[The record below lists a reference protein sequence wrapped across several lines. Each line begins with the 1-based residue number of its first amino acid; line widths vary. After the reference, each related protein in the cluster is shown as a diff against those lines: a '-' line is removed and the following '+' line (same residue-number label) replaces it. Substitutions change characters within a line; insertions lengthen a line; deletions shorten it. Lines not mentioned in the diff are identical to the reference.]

1 MTGDGDMTDHD
12 DVTDDGD
19 VTDSGDV
26 IGPGTRRRRAR
37 ALREFLDTE
46 VAGAV
51 VLLVAVVVALVW
63 ANSSFS
69 SSYSDLWHTEL
80 SVSVGW
86 GLDMS
91 LHQVVNDGLMTV
103 FFFVVGLEIKRELV
117 DGELSDPR
125 TAAVPVAAAIGG
137 MVVPALLFA
146 AINASTG
153 TTRGWGIPMATDIA
167 FALGVLAVAGSRLA
181 SGAKLFLLTSAVVD
195 DIGAIVVIAVV
206 YSTSIS
212 PGALLGA
219 AVVIGMVLLARAAG
233 VQSLVVY
240 VLLGVLLW
248 DAMFES
254 GVHAT
259 IAGVVLGL
267 ITPARGP
274 HSVAER
280 LEHRLHPLSSF
291 VIVPL
296 FALANAG
303 VRLDVGSLSEPA
315 PRAVALGVVVG
326 LVIGKTV
333 GISAATAIA
342 VKTRIGRLPDGVGAG
357 EVIGMAMVAGIGF
370 TVSLFVTELAF
381 DDPAI
386 RDAAKTAV
394 LVASVVAAVAGGTTL
409 WWRGRRSGAAPSA
422 DAGSTQSDAAQGG

>member
-1 MTGDGDMTDHD
+1 MTGDGDMTDDD

-26 IGPGTRRRRAR
+26 TGPGTRRRRAR

-63 ANSSFS
+63 ANSPFS

-137 MVVPALLFA
+137 MVVPALLFV

-212 PGALLGA
+212 TGALLGA

-274 HSVAER
+274 DSVAER

-409 WWRGRRSGAAPSA
+409 WWRGRRTAESPQQARTVP
-422 DAGSTQSDAAQGG
+422 DR

>member
-1 MTGDGDMTDHD
+1 
-12 DVTDDGD
+12 
-19 VTDSGDV
+19 
-26 IGPGTRRRRAR
+26 
-37 ALREFLDTE
+37 
-46 VAGAV
+46 
-51 VLLVAVVVALVW
+51 
-63 ANSSFS
+63 
-69 SSYSDLWHTEL
+69 
-80 SVSVGW
+80 
-86 GLDMS
+86 
-91 LHQVVNDGLMTV
+91 
-103 FFFVVGLEIKRELV
+103 
-117 DGELSDPR
+117 
-125 TAAVPVAAAIGG
+125 
-137 MVVPALLFA
+137 
-146 AINASTG
+146 
-153 TTRGWGIPMATDIA
+153 
-167 FALGVLAVAGSRLA
+167 
-181 SGAKLFLLTSAVVD
+181 
-195 DIGAIVVIAVV
+195 
-206 YSTSIS
+206 
-212 PGALLGA
+212 

-342 VKTRIGRLPDGVGAG
+342 VKTRIGRLPDGVG
-357 EVIGMAMVAGIGF
+357 
-370 TVSLFVTELAF
+370 
-381 DDPAI
+381 
-386 RDAAKTAV
+386 
-394 LVASVVAAVAGGTTL
+394 
-409 WWRGRRSGAAPSA
+409 
-422 DAGSTQSDAAQGG
+422 

>member
-12 DVTDDGD
+12 DVTDNGD
-19 VTDSGDV
+19 VIDDGDV

-63 ANSSFS
+63 ANSSLS

-91 LHQVVNDGLMTV
+91 MHQVVNDGLMTV

-137 MVVPALLFA
+137 MVVPALLFV

-219 AVVIGMVLLARAAG
+219 AVVIGMVLLARATG

-274 HSVAER
+274 DSVAER

-409 WWRGRRSGAAPSA
+409 WWRGRRTAESPQQARTVP
-422 DAGSTQSDAAQGG
+422 DR

>member
-1 MTGDGDMTDHD
+1 VTGDGDMTDDD

-26 IGPGTRRRRAR
+26 TGPGTRRRRAR

-63 ANSSFS
+63 ANSSLS

-91 LHQVVNDGLMTV
+91 MHQVVNDGLMTV

-137 MVVPALLFA
+137 MVVPALLFV

-212 PGALLGA
+212 TGALLGA

-409 WWRGRRSGAAPSA
+409 WWRGRRTAESPQQARTVP
-422 DAGSTQSDAAQGG
+422 DR

>member
-1 MTGDGDMTDHD
+1 MTGDGDMTDDD

-26 IGPGTRRRRAR
+26 TGPGTRRRRAR

-63 ANSSFS
+63 ANSPFS

-125 TAAVPVAAAIGG
+125 TAAVPVAAAVGG
-137 MVVPALLFA
+137 MVVPALLFV

-212 PGALLGA
+212 TGALLGA

-274 HSVAER
+274 DSVAER

-409 WWRGRRSGAAPSA
+409 WWRGRRTAESPQQARTVP
-422 DAGSTQSDAAQGG
+422 DR

>member
-1 MTGDGDMTDHD
+1 MTDDD

-26 IGPGTRRRRAR
+26 TGPGTRRRRAR

-63 ANSSFS
+63 ANSSLS

-91 LHQVVNDGLMTV
+91 MHQVVNDGLMTV

-137 MVVPALLFA
+137 MVVPALLFV

-219 AVVIGMVLLARAAG
+219 AVVIGMVLLARATG

-274 HSVAER
+274 DSVAER

-409 WWRGRRSGAAPSA
+409 WWRGRRTAESPQQARTVP
-422 DAGSTQSDAAQGG
+422 DR

>member
-1 MTGDGDMTDHD
+1 MNL
-12 DVTDDGD
+12 
-19 VTDSGDV
+19 
-26 IGPGTRRRRAR
+26 P
-37 ALREFLDTE
+37 
-46 VAGAV
+46 
-51 VLLVAVVVALVW
+51 
-63 ANSSFS
+63 
-69 SSYSDLWHTEL
+69 
-80 SVSVGW
+80 
-86 GLDMS
+86 
-91 LHQVVNDGLMTV
+91 
-103 FFFVVGLEIKRELV
+103 
-117 DGELSDPR
+117 
-125 TAAVPVAAAIGG
+125 
-137 MVVPALLFA
+137 LLFA
-146 AINASTG
+146 RRYLFAKRSNNAIN
-153 TTRGWGIPMATDIA
+153 II
-167 FALGVLAVAGSRLA
+167 
-181 SGAKLFLLTSAVVD
+181 SA
-195 DIGAIVVIAVV
+195 ISIVVIAVV

-394 LVASVVAAVAGGTTL
+394 LVASAVAAVAGGTTL
-409 WWRGRRSGAAPSA
+409 WGRGRKTAESPLQARAVP
-422 DAGSTQSDAAQGG
+422 DR

>member
-1 MTGDGDMTDHD
+1 MTGDGDMTDDD

-26 IGPGTRRRRAR
+26 TGPGTRRRRAR

-63 ANSSFS
+63 ANSSLS

-91 LHQVVNDGLMTV
+91 MHQVVNDGLMTV

-137 MVVPALLFA
+137 MVVPALLFV

-219 AVVIGMVLLARAAG
+219 AVVIGMVLLARATG

-274 HSVAER
+274 DSVAER

-394 LVASVVAAVAGGTTL
+394 LVASAVAAVAGGTTL
-409 WWRGRRSGAAPSA
+409 WWRGRRTAESPQQARTVP
-422 DAGSTQSDAAQGG
+422 DR

>member
-1 MTGDGDMTDHD
+1 MTGDGDMTDDD

-26 IGPGTRRRRAR
+26 TGPGTRRRRAR

-63 ANSSFS
+63 ANSSLS

-91 LHQVVNDGLMTV
+91 MHQVVNDGLMTV

-137 MVVPALLFA
+137 MVVPALLFV

-219 AVVIGMVLLARAAG
+219 AVVIGMVLLARATG

-274 HSVAER
+274 DSVAER

-409 WWRGRRSGAAPSA
+409 WWRGRRTAESPQQARTVP
-422 DAGSTQSDAAQGG
+422 DR

>member
-1 MTGDGDMTDHD
+1 MTGDGDMTDDD

-26 IGPGTRRRRAR
+26 TGPGTRRRRAR

-63 ANSSFS
+63 ANSSLS

-91 LHQVVNDGLMTV
+91 MHQVVNDGLMTV

-137 MVVPALLFA
+137 MVVPALLFV

-274 HSVAER
+274 DSVAER

-409 WWRGRRSGAAPSA
+409 WWRGRRTAESPQQARTVP
-422 DAGSTQSDAAQGG
+422 DR

>member
-1 MTGDGDMTDHD
+1 
-12 DVTDDGD
+12 VT
-19 VTDSGDV
+19 
-26 IGPGTRRRRAR
+26 GPGTRRRRAR

-63 ANSSFS
+63 ANSSLS

-91 LHQVVNDGLMTV
+91 MHQVVNDGLMTV

-137 MVVPALLFA
+137 MVVPALLFV

-219 AVVIGMVLLARAAG
+219 AVVIGMVLLARATG

-274 HSVAER
+274 DSVAER

-409 WWRGRRSGAAPSA
+409 WWRGRRTAESPQQARTVP
-422 DAGSTQSDAAQGG
+422 DR

>member
-137 MVVPALLFA
+137 MVVPALLFV

-212 PGALLGA
+212 TGALLGA

>member
-1 MTGDGDMTDHD
+1 MTEPDIKPD
-12 DVTDDGD
+12 DK
-19 VTDSGDV
+19 
-26 IGPGTRRRRAR
+26 
-37 ALREFLDTE
+37 L
-46 VAGAV
+46 
-51 VLLVAVVVALVW
+51 
-63 ANSSFS
+63 
-69 SSYSDLWHTEL
+69 
-80 SVSVGW
+80 
-86 GLDMS
+86 
-91 LHQVVNDGLMTV
+91 
-103 FFFVVGLEIKRELV
+103 FFNG
-117 DGELSDPR
+117 
-125 TAAVPVAAAIGG
+125 
-137 MVVPALLFA
+137 
-146 AINASTG
+146 INASTG

-219 AVVIGMVLLARAAG
+219 AVVIGMVLLARATG

-274 HSVAER
+274 DSVAER

-409 WWRGRRSGAAPSA
+409 WWRGRRTAESPQQARTVP
-422 DAGSTQSDAAQGG
+422 DR

>member
-1 MTGDGDMTDHD
+1 MTGDGDMTDD
-12 DVTDDGD
+12 DD

-26 IGPGTRRRRAR
+26 IDDGDVTGPGTRRRRAR

-63 ANSSFS
+63 ANSPFS

-137 MVVPALLFA
+137 MVVPALLFV

-212 PGALLGA
+212 TGALLGA

-274 HSVAER
+274 DSVAER

-409 WWRGRRSGAAPSA
+409 WGRGRRTSNAPHRA
-422 DAGSTQSDAAQGG
+422 PTVPDR

>member
-1 MTGDGDMTDHD
+1 VTGDGDMTDDD

-26 IGPGTRRRRAR
+26 TGPGTRRRRAR

-63 ANSSFS
+63 ANSSLS

-91 LHQVVNDGLMTV
+91 MHQVVNDGLMTV

-137 MVVPALLFA
+137 MVVPALLFV

-219 AVVIGMVLLARAAG
+219 AVVIGMVLLARATG

-274 HSVAER
+274 DSVAER

-409 WWRGRRSGAAPSA
+409 WWRGRRTAESPQQARTVP
-422 DAGSTQSDAAQGG
+422 DR

>member
-1 MTGDGDMTDHD
+1 MTGDGDMTDDD

-26 IGPGTRRRRAR
+26 TGPGTRRRRAR

-63 ANSSFS
+63 ANSSLS

-91 LHQVVNDGLMTV
+91 MHQVVNDGLMTV

-137 MVVPALLFA
+137 MVVPALLFV

-219 AVVIGMVLLARAAG
+219 AVVIGMVLLARATG

-274 HSVAER
+274 DSVAER

-370 TVSLFVTELAF
+370 TVSLFVTGLAF
-381 DDPAI
+381 DSAALQADAKMAI
-386 RDAAKTAV
+386 
-394 LVASVVAAVAGGTTL
+394 LGASVIA
-409 WWRGRRSGAAPSA
+409 GAAGYVYLRLAPGEPGA
-422 DAGSTQSDAAQGG
+422 AGDSLAAE

>member
-1 MTGDGDMTDHD
+1 M
-12 DVTDDGD
+12 TDDGD
-19 VTDSGDV
+19 VTDDDDVTDNGDV
-26 IGPGTRRRRAR
+26 IDSSDVTGPGTRRRRAR

-137 MVVPALLFA
+137 MVVPALLFV

-274 HSVAER
+274 DSVAER

-409 WWRGRRSGAAPSA
+409 WWRGRRTAESPLQARAVP
-422 DAGSTQSDAAQGG
+422 DR

>member
-1 MTGDGDMTDHD
+1 MTGDGDMTDDD

-26 IGPGTRRRRAR
+26 TGPGTRRRRAR

-63 ANSSFS
+63 ANSSLS

-137 MVVPALLFA
+137 MVVPALLFV

-212 PGALLGA
+212 TGALLGA
-219 AVVIGMVLLARAAG
+219 AVVIGMVLLARATG

-274 HSVAER
+274 DSVAER

-409 WWRGRRSGAAPSA
+409 WWRGRRTAESPQQARTVP
-422 DAGSTQSDAAQGG
+422 DR

>member
-1 MTGDGDMTDHD
+1 MTGDGDMTDDD

-26 IGPGTRRRRAR
+26 TGPGTRRRRAR

-63 ANSSFS
+63 ANSSLS

-219 AVVIGMVLLARAAG
+219 AVVIGMVLLARATG

-274 HSVAER
+274 DSVAER

-409 WWRGRRSGAAPSA
+409 WWRGRRTAESPQQARTVP
-422 DAGSTQSDAAQGG
+422 DR

>member
-1 MTGDGDMTDHD
+1 MTGDGDMTDDD

-26 IGPGTRRRRAR
+26 TGPGTRRRRAR

-63 ANSSFS
+63 ANSSLS

-91 LHQVVNDGLMTV
+91 MHQVVNDGLMTV

-137 MVVPALLFA
+137 MVVPALLFV

-219 AVVIGMVLLARAAG
+219 AVVIGMVLLARATG

-274 HSVAER
+274 DSVAER

-303 VRLDVGSLSEPA
+303 VELPDDPLGALTSP
-315 PRAVALGVVVG
+315 VALGVGVG
-326 LVIGKTV
+326 LAVGKPLGIVLTV
-333 GISAATAIA
+333 LLLVRLG
-342 VKTRIGRLPDGVGAG
+342 VGRLGNGITRAHLVGMG
-357 EVIGMAMVAGIGF
+357 FLAGIGF
-370 TVSLFVTELAF
+370 TMSLFVNELAF
-381 DDPAI
+381 ADPVL
-386 RDAAKTAV
+386 REEAKLGILLAS
-394 LVASVVAAVAGGTTL
+394 LVAGSIGFL
-409 WWRGRRSGAAPSA
+409 LLRRLPRSSA
-422 DAGSTQSDAAQGG
+422 

>member
-1 MTGDGDMTDHD
+1 MTGDGDMTDDD

-26 IGPGTRRRRAR
+26 TGPGTRRRRAR

-137 MVVPALLFA
+137 MVVPALLFV

-219 AVVIGMVLLARAAG
+219 AVVIGMVLLARATG

-274 HSVAER
+274 DSVAER

-409 WWRGRRSGAAPSA
+409 WWRGRRTAESPQQARTVP
-422 DAGSTQSDAAQGG
+422 DR

>member
-1 MTGDGDMTDHD
+1 MTGDGDMTDDD

-26 IGPGTRRRRAR
+26 TGPGTRRRRAR

-63 ANSSFS
+63 ANSSLS

-91 LHQVVNDGLMTV
+91 MHQVVNDGLMTV

-219 AVVIGMVLLARAAG
+219 AVVIGMVLLARATG

-274 HSVAER
+274 DSVAER

-409 WWRGRRSGAAPSA
+409 WWRGRRTAESPQQARTVP
-422 DAGSTQSDAAQGG
+422 DR

>member
-1 MTGDGDMTDHD
+1 MTGDGDMTDDD

-26 IGPGTRRRRAR
+26 TGPGTRRRRAR

-63 ANSSFS
+63 ANSSLS

-137 MVVPALLFA
+137 MVVPALLFV

-212 PGALLGA
+212 TGALLGA
-219 AVVIGMVLLARAAG
+219 AVVIGMVLLVRATG

-274 HSVAER
+274 DSVAER

-394 LVASVVAAVAGGTTL
+394 LVASAVAAVAGGTTL
-409 WWRGRRSGAAPSA
+409 WWRGRRTAESPQQARTVP
-422 DAGSTQSDAAQGG
+422 DR

>member
-1 MTGDGDMTDHD
+1 
-12 DVTDDGD
+12 VTDDGD
-19 VTDSGDV
+19 VTDDDDATDNGDV
-26 IGPGTRRRRAR
+26 IDSSDVTGPGTRRRRAR

-137 MVVPALLFA
+137 MVVPALLFV

-212 PGALLGA
+212 TGALLGA

-409 WWRGRRSGAAPSA
+409 WWRGRRTAESPQQARTVP
-422 DAGSTQSDAAQGG
+422 DR

>member
-12 DVTDDGD
+12 DVTDNGD
-19 VTDSGDV
+19 VIDDGDV

-46 VAGAV
+46 VAGDV

-63 ANSSFS
+63 ANSSLS

-91 LHQVVNDGLMTV
+91 MHQVVNDGLMTV

-137 MVVPALLFA
+137 MVVPALLFV

-219 AVVIGMVLLARAAG
+219 AVVIGMVLLARATG

-274 HSVAER
+274 DSVAER

-409 WWRGRRSGAAPSA
+409 WWRGRRTAESPQQARTVP
-422 DAGSTQSDAAQGG
+422 DR

>member
-1 MTGDGDMTDHD
+1 MTGDGDMTDDD

-26 IGPGTRRRRAR
+26 TGPGTRRRRAR

-91 LHQVVNDGLMTV
+91 MHQVVNDGLMTV

-219 AVVIGMVLLARAAG
+219 AVVIGMVLLARATG

-274 HSVAER
+274 DSVAER

-409 WWRGRRSGAAPSA
+409 WWRGRRTAESPQQARTVP
-422 DAGSTQSDAAQGG
+422 DR

>member
-1 MTGDGDMTDHD
+1 MTDDD

-26 IGPGTRRRRAR
+26 TGPGTRRRRAR

-63 ANSSFS
+63 ANSSLS

-91 LHQVVNDGLMTV
+91 MHQVVNDGLMTV

-137 MVVPALLFA
+137 MVVPALLFV

-219 AVVIGMVLLARAAG
+219 AVVIGMVLLARATG

-274 HSVAER
+274 DSVAER

-394 LVASVVAAVAGGTTL
+394 LVASV
-409 WWRGRRSGAAPSA
+409 
-422 DAGSTQSDAAQGG
+422 

>member
-1 MTGDGDMTDHD
+1 MTGDGDMTDDD

-19 VTDSGDV
+19 VIDSGDV
-26 IGPGTRRRRAR
+26 TGPGTRRRRAR

-63 ANSSFS
+63 ANSSLS

-91 LHQVVNDGLMTV
+91 MHQVVNDGLMTV

-137 MVVPALLFA
+137 MVVPALLFV

-219 AVVIGMVLLARAAG
+219 AVVIGMVLLARATG

-274 HSVAER
+274 DSVAER

-409 WWRGRRSGAAPSA
+409 WWRGRRTAESPQQARTVP
-422 DAGSTQSDAAQGG
+422 DR

>member
-219 AVVIGMVLLARAAG
+219 AVVIGMVLLARATG

-394 LVASVVAAVAGGTTL
+394 LVASAVAAVAGGTTL
-409 WWRGRRSGAAPSA
+409 WWRGRRTA
-422 DAGSTQSDAAQGG
+422 DAPHQAPTVPDR

>member
-1 MTGDGDMTDHD
+1 MTDDD
-12 DVTDDGD
+12 DVIDDGD
-19 VTDSGDV
+19 VT
-26 IGPGTRRRRAR
+26 GPGTRRRRAR

-137 MVVPALLFA
+137 MVVPALLFV

>member
-1 MTGDGDMTDHD
+1 MTGDGDMTDDD

-26 IGPGTRRRRAR
+26 TGPGTRRRRAR

-63 ANSSFS
+63 ANSSLS

-91 LHQVVNDGLMTV
+91 MHQVVNDGLMTV

-125 TAAVPVAAAIGG
+125 TAAVPVAAAVGG
-137 MVVPALLFA
+137 MVVPALLFV

-219 AVVIGMVLLARAAG
+219 AVVIGMVLLARATG

-274 HSVAER
+274 DSVAER

-409 WWRGRRSGAAPSA
+409 WWRGRRTAESPQQARTVP
-422 DAGSTQSDAAQGG
+422 DR